1 MVTATAPAL
10 TQLLP
15 AAGGTSD
22 IQTSQA
28 QGGEARGSGAEFRQA
43 AAEAQT
49 AQSTQAAQ
57 SAPAAA
63 ARSTATA
70 AAAEQQSAAALPAA
84 QTQSTAAGERSGEA
98 RIRHFGAN
106 SRRHRAEGDDSERR
120 SNHPALDSMRNNFEA
135 SLEAIRVEGI
145 SSFMERRSQ
154 GSDESSQQQT
164 KSTAAAAYSAVA
176 DYEPF
181 DPSRYTPTRQL
192 SSYDQQNLKTMH
204 AEGRTPTAGVI
215 ARRYGGCAFNTIVGH
230 YLNIRI

>member
-15 AAGGTSD
+15 AAGGTAEV
-22 IQTSQA
+22 QTSQA
-28 QGGEARGSGAEFRQA
+28 QGGEARGAGAEFRQA
-43 AAEAQT
+43 AAEAQL
-49 AQSTQAAQ
+49 AHGTQPAAQ
-57 SAPAAA
+57 TAPAATA
-63 ARSTATA
+63 ARTAV
-70 AAAEQQSAAALPAA
+70 AAEQQSAAALPAA
-84 QTQSTAAGERSGEA
+84 QTQSAVSGERGGEV
-98 RIRHFGAN
+98 RTRHFGAN
-106 SRRHRAEGDDSERR
+106 SKRHRAEGDDSERR
-120 SNHPALDSMRNNFEA
+120 SSHPALDSMRNNFEA
-135 SLEAIRVEGI
+135 NLEAIRVEGI

-154 GSDESSQQQT
+154 ESDQSSQQQS

-181 DPSRYTPTRQL
+181 DPSRYTPTKQL
-192 SSYDQQNLKTMH
+192 SSYDKQNLSTMH

>member
-22 IQTSQA
+22 VQTPQA

-57 SAPAAA
+57 SAPA

>member
-15 AAGGTSD
+15 AAGGTAEV
-22 IQTSQA
+22 QTSQA
-28 QGGEARGSGAEFRQA
+28 QGGEARGAGAEFRQA
-43 AAEAQT
+43 TAEAQL
-49 AQSTQAAQ
+49 AQGTQQAAQ

-63 ARSTATA
+63 ARTA

-84 QTQSTAAGERSGEA
+84 QTQSAATGERSGEV
-98 RIRHFGAN
+98 RTRHFGAN
-106 SRRHRAEGDDSERR
+106 SKRHRTEGDDSERR

-135 SLEAIRVEGI
+135 NLEAIRVEGI

-154 GSDESSQQQT
+154 EPDQSSQQQS

-181 DPSRYTPTRQL
+181 DPSRYTPTKQL
-192 SSYDQQNLKTMH
+192 SSYDKQNLSTMH